1 MTRRRFHPIWLLVAA
16 VALASWSSGDAAR
29 FMKSPPEHE
38 ASNGSKSSAQ
48 GSEGRKP
55 PKQASATS
63 MTIAMVP
70 VYPNGKLLLEMPK
83 PKPKPKSKKKTKRTL
98 KPLRGKKLTKSPAPS
113 LDGGRPNL
121 SISYESLGSKKY
133 LTILAQRVG
142 VFFALIADKKGNAVG
157 PELDLLRGETKPRNE
172 AILKRLQTKR
182 PHVVD
187 DPELR
192 GRLEGLSLPVGAQS
206 DRAVFYFFKWFDEV
220 LWRTIASTL
229 SRRDQKFKD
238 IASIQARYMAG
249 TGTKVYLELVSAVRK
264 DGRKLKLGGKVWV
277 TL

>member
-1 MTRRRFHPIWLLVAA
+1 MIRRRFHPIWLLVAA
-16 VALASWSSGDAAR
+16 VALASWSGDATR
-29 FMKSPPEHE
+29 LMKPPPEHE
-38 ASNGSKSSAQ
+38 ASTVSKSSTQ
-48 GSEGRKP
+48 GREGRKSQ
-55 PKQASATS
+55 KRATAVS
-63 MTIAMVP
+63 MTVTMVP
-70 VYPNGKLLLEMPK
+70 IYPEGNLLLEIPK
-83 PKPKPKSKKKTKRTL
+83 PKPKPKPRKQTKTKS
-98 KPLRGKKLTKSPAPS
+98 KPRQGGKLAKPPS
-113 LDGGRPNL
+113 LPLDGERPSI
-121 SISYESLGSKKY
+121 SISYESLGSKNY

-142 VFFALIADKKGNAVG
+142 VMFALIADKKGNAVG